1 MQKGAEAVATCP
13 CRLNLICANAKGAKG
28 SQNNSQRN
36 KPRSNWL
43 KGGGWGRQLCKGS
56 DCVNMYMEYVCV
68 CVCVN
73 ICCCMCVCLCALRS
87 VCEFKSSALQGLTAS
102 NGSYSLRSPPL
113 HPSSFILVLCSA
125 GRGEV
130 SWQNRS

>member
-68 CVCVN
+68 CVCEY
-73 ICCCMCVCLCALRS
+73 LL
-87 VCEFKSSALQGLTAS
+87 
-102 NGSYSLRSPPL
+102 L
-113 HPSSFILVLCSA
+113 HVRVPVRI
-125 GRGEV
+125 EV
-130 SWQNRS
+130 SVRVQKFSTSGFNSLKW

>member
-1 MQKGAEAVATCP
+1 MCESPNADAIGETPTWLKNMKSGMRGGGAEAVATCP

-68 CVCVN
+68 CVCV
-73 ICCCMCVCLCALRS
+73 
-87 VCEFKSSALQGLTAS
+87 CEYLL
-102 NGSYSLRSPPL
+102 L
-113 HPSSFILVLCSA
+113 HVRLPVRI
-125 GRGEV
+125 EV
-130 SWQNRS
+130 SVRVQKFSASGFNSLKW